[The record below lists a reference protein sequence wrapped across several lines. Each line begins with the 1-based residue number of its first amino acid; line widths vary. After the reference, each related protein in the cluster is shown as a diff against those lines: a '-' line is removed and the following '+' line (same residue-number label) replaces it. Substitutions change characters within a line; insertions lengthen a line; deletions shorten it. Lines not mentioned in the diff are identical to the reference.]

1 MAGAAPVRD
10 YGGGNG
16 YDYGYCTWY
25 VKNRRGASIPNNL
38 GNANTWYSRAASM
51 GMAVGTE
58 PRAGAVGTTTR
69 GGLGHVVYVESIN
82 GDGTINISEM
92 NYKGWGIKSS
102 RTTSASEFVYIY

>member
-1 MAGAAPVRD
+1 
-10 YGGGNG
+10 
-16 YDYGYCTWY
+16 
-25 VKNRRGASIPNNL
+25 
-38 GNANTWYSRAASM
+38 M